1 MDPRPRARA
10 GRPRARGGVESARPA
25 PSLGT
30 RAAVALGD
38 GFRSPVPRVT
48 RPPGHPDLRRRGDR
62 TRRPVSA
69 GPGPRCPILIAGR
82 PARRD
87 DPAVHRRCAGPSASL
102 RQAAVDKGCGQ
113 LREGRPAPS
122 NSFPQARRPLWK
134 LGKHNDVIRP
144 HLWIQVWRTVDNF
157 IHSTIHNWG
166 QPRRLGTR
174 DVSSPSPLSTALG
187 TPLIHRCA

>member
-1 MDPRPRARA
+1 M
-10 GRPRARGGVESARPA
+10 ESARPA

-48 RPPGHPDLRRRGDR
+48 RPPGHPSPGSPVPRVTRTSGHPDLRRRGDR

-69 GPGPRCPILIAGR
+69 GPGPRRPILIAGR

-134 LGKHNDVIRP
+134 LGKHNGVIRP
-144 HLWIQVWRTVDNF
+144 HLWTQMWRTVDNF
-157 IHSTIHNWG
+157 VHSTVHNWG

>member
-48 RPPGHPDLRRRGDR
+48 RASGSPVPPTPWRPHTTARLGRPGPPPPDPHRRATRQ
-62 TRRPVSA
+62 TRR
-69 GPGPRCPILIAGR
+69 
-82 PARRD
+82 
-87 DPAVHRRCAGPSASL
+87 PAVHRRCAGPSASL

-144 HLWIQVWRTVDNF
+144 HLWIQMWRTVDNF

>member
-1 MDPRPRARA
+1 M
-10 GRPRARGGVESARPA
+10 ESTRSA

-48 RPPGHPDLRRRGDR
+48 RASGSPVPRVTRTSGHPDLRRRGDR

-69 GPGPRCPILIAGR
+69 GPGPRRPILIAGR